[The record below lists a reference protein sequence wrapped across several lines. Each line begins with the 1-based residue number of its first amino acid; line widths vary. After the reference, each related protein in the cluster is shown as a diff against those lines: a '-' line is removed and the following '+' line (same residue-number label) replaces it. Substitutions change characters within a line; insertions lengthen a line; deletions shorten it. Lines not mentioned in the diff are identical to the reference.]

1 MPPNPSPS
9 SRFNSPA
16 TLDSFRSNVT
26 FGPGFEIRSDN
37 DEYILQFHNLTQ
49 YEYRGYQQANQNPVQ
64 NGFLFPRQWFMFSGR
79 LSKPFGYFVSLANGF
94 DTVSILDCFLDVE
107 FDPRLRFRIGH
118 FKTPFTYEFFV
129 EPIQGLVVPE
139 RSVFFNNFALN
150 RSDGLMAF
158 GRLFANQ
165 VDYAAGMFNGTR
177 NSLIN
182 TSGGNLAALAF
193 INWRPFAAE
202 ENTLRENFNLGGSVM
217 AGNDFQ
223 TPVPQ
228 TFRTIVPTNGNA
240 VAGIPFLALNNNVV
254 NNGPHAFWD
263 LHAAWYYR
271 GLEVIGEWG
280 SGFEDYGLARSS
292 YRNRIPV
299 ESFYV
304 QTSYL
309 LTGETRSNIGL
320 VKPLHPVTLKKGD
333 FGIGAW
339 EPYARF
345 EYLDIGSKIFTA
357 GLADENLWTNRLY
370 MTHVGINWH
379 LTQYIKIY
387 FDWNYA
393 EFGQPVLFAPGRHR
407 PAAICSC
414 SGSSS
419 SSRRSLGGD
428 DLDPGRLAIIAPEPV
443 DRHRIG
449 GAVVDSHPVTRDIR
463 LARRDLERLQDH
475 RCEAEVRLGRME
487 SHRLG
492 KEEVL
497 RVVEQGDPAERLAAD
512 PARQVAPGRPRV
524 VAVGPVL
531 TFAGQ
536 EVARPAPGGVGGIV
550 ALDRR
555 VEPVAIPSHSHA
567 AVSILVEDQ
576 GIARDAH
583 LPRFEIDQEHVGQ
596 VIRPDGPDLVEHRP
610 GFAGSG
616 QVVMPELDPELAE
629 DRAAPGL
636 QGGDVTDPAGLL
648 LLVPEVEMTTLKRGI
663 HPGEEDRVL
672 MRVVGRKV
680 VGDHLARW
688 REDRVDLAIAPEV
701 RREAR
706 RCFDHRLVIGQNR
719 AALNGKL
726 ELLAVVRAV
735 HRRLCG

>member
-1 MPPNPSPS
+1 MSVAAIPSPEEVAPALEPRPGVNARPVVSEPVDREAQLEARIRQLESMVGQLSTQVQQLTKRSTTTSAVGGNTSPERAVAGGTTTRGTAPLDVGNAATAVAPSRSGGAGAPGQSLPPNPSPS

-107 FDPRLRFRIGH
+107 LDPRLRFRIGR

-393 EFGQPVLFAPGRHR
+393 EFGQPVLFAPGRR
-407 PAAICSC
+407 QA
-414 SGSSS
+414 SS
-419 SSRRSLGGD
+419 
-428 DLDPGRLAIIAPEPV
+428 DLFL
-443 DRHRIG
+443 
-449 GAVVDSHPVTRDIR
+449 
-463 LARRDLERLQDH
+463 
-475 RCEAEVRLGRME
+475 
-487 SHRLG
+487 
-492 KEEVL
+492 L
-497 RVVEQGDPAERLAAD
+497 RFQ
-512 PARQVAPGRPRV
+512 
-524 VAVGPVL
+524 
-531 TFAGQ
+531 F
-536 EVARPAPGGVGGIV
+536 
-550 ALDRR
+550 
-555 VEPVAIPSHSHA
+555 
-567 AVSILVEDQ
+567 
-576 GIARDAH
+576 
-583 LPRFEIDQEHVGQ
+583 F
-596 VIRPDGPDLVEHRP
+596 
-610 GFAGSG
+610 F
-616 QVVMPELDPELAE
+616 
-629 DRAAPGL
+629 
-636 QGGDVTDPAGLL
+636 
-648 LLVPEVEMTTLKRGI
+648 
-663 HPGEEDRVL
+663 
-672 MRVVGRKV
+672 
-680 VGDHLARW
+680 
-688 REDRVDLAIAPEV
+688 
-701 RREAR
+701 
-706 RCFDHRLVIGQNR
+706 
-719 AALNGKL
+719 
-726 ELLAVVRAV
+726 
-735 HRRLCG
+735 